1 MNLEPEA
8 DDLVARIGE
17 DNAIKYSIAISL
29 KRIADTLV
37 AIDEFQRNDGLP
49 ALDIQAIASRVRKGL
64 E

>member
-1 MNLEPEA
+1 MNLESEA
-8 DDLVARIGE
+8 SDVVAVVGE

-37 AIDEFQRNDGLP
+37 AIDERQRNDGLP
-49 ALDIQAIASRVRKGL
+49 ALNLEAMASRVRKGL